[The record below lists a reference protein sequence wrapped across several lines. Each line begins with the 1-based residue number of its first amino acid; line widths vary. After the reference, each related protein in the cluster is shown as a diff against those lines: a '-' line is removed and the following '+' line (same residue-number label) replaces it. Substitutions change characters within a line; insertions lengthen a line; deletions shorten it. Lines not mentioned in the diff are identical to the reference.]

1 VDTLPQRLIL
11 RISADSRYKLYVNNT
26 FVEYGPAKGDDQVWF
41 YDEIDIA
48 PWLRE
53 GENVLAVEVL
63 HYGVLTPA
71 NHSIFHSD
79 TPGLYVGDVGGHGFN
94 EGWKCRMDDGFRQ
107 IPEGDGFAPL
117 QVLEDRDGF
126 GDLAWKN
133 PGYDDSGWE
142 TAAAYPFD
150 AVSRNISPGNLFPR
164 PIPTMLKIPQLFL
177 GVMGERCSAV
187 KEDWNALC
195 YGEGRVEI
203 PAHSNIWV
211 ELDAGELTTG
221 FLSLRLTGGQGAE
234 VKLLTSE
241 GYVLEPPSEQ
251 HWFPVKGD
259 RTDWVH
265 GLLCGFTDTFRP
277 SGGGTPELP
286 QEFAPFW
293 WRTFRFVRL
302 DICTGDEPLTVCG
315 FNYLETGYP
324 LDVQTE
330 VTTSDRSLTDIW
342 DISLR
347 SLRRCM
353 QETYTDCPF
362 YEQLQYIMDTRS
374 QILYTYAISADDRLA
389 RETIEM
395 FSHARRYDG
404 LPNCSYPNTGP
415 NIIPGFSIY
424 YILMLHDHM
433 MYFGD
438 KSFLRKYL
446 GTVDG
451 ILDYFDRHLEEN
463 GIVGKLGTVNKGDY
477 WSFIDWSPAWQKTD
491 GMPSAG
497 LKGPITMESLLYVL
511 GLQRASE
518 LCDYLGRH
526 DTAREYRERAAALQ
540 KAVNIHCL
548 DSEGIYLDGPGVL
561 EYSVHAQIF
570 AILTGTV
577 SAGAGKPLLVAALD
591 NPAKFAQCSVAMY
604 FYLFR
609 ALEKV
614 GLYER
619 TGGLWEPWRKML
631 RNHLTTCVENDTDQR
646 SDCHAWG
653 ALALYELPAVTLGV
667 RPAAPG
673 YEKIA
678 VKPIPGCLDYAEGTV
693 ITPKGTLSVSW
704 QKQPDGTI
712 KCNWTAPAGIE
723 IIHD

>member
-1 VDTLPQRLIL
+1 
-11 RISADSRYKLYVNNT
+11 
-26 FVEYGPAKGDDQVWF
+26 
-41 YDEIDIA
+41 
-48 PWLRE
+48 
-53 GENVLAVEVL
+53 
-63 HYGVLTPA
+63 
-71 NHSIFHSD
+71 
-79 TPGLYVGDVGGHGFN
+79 
-94 EGWKCRMDDGFRQ
+94 
-107 IPEGDGFAPL
+107 
-117 QVLEDRDGF
+117 
-126 GDLAWKN
+126 
-133 PGYDDSGWE
+133 
-142 TAAAYPFD
+142 
-150 AVSRNISPGNLFPR
+150 
-164 PIPTMLKIPQLFL
+164 MLKIPWQFL

-195 YGEGRVEI
+195 CGEGTVEI
-203 PAHSNIWV
+203 PAHSDIWV
-211 ELDAGELTTG
+211 ELDAGELTTA

-234 VKLLTSE
+234 IKLLTSE
-241 GYVLEPPSEQ
+241 GYVVEPPNEQ

-277 SGGGTPELP
+277 PGGGTPEFP
-286 QEFAPFW
+286 QEFPPFW
-293 WRTFRFVRL
+293 WRAFRFVRL
-302 DICTGDEPLTVCG
+302 DICTGNEPLTVYG

-330 VTTSDRSLTDIW
+330 VTTSDRSLEDIW

-353 QETYTDCPF
+353 QETYVDCPF
-362 YEQLQYIMDTRS
+362 YEQLQYIMDTRG
-374 QILYTYAISADDRLA
+374 QILYTYAVSADDRLA

-404 LPNCSYPNTGP
+404 LLNCSYPNTGP

-477 WSFIDWSPAWQKTD
+477 WSYIDWSPAWLKTD

-511 GLQRASE
+511 GLQRAAE
-518 LCDYLGRH
+518 VCDYLSRH
-526 DTAREYRERAAALQ
+526 DTAREYCERAAAVQ
-540 KAVNIHCL
+540 KAVNTYCR
-548 DSEGIYLDGPGVL
+548 DREDFYLDGPGVM

-577 SAGAGKPLLVAALD
+577 SAGAGKSLLSAALD

-619 TGGLWEPWRKML
+619 TGGLWKLWRKML
-631 RNHLTTCVENDTDQR
+631 RNHPPPALKMTPIN
-646 SDCHAWG
+646 G
-653 ALALYELPAVTLGV
+653 AIAMPGV
-667 RPAAPG
+667 RW
-673 YEKIA
+673 
-678 VKPIPGCLDYAEGTV
+678 
-693 ITPKGTLSVSW
+693 LSMSF
-704 QKQPDGTI
+704 PRS
-712 KCNWTAPAGIE
+712 P
-723 IIHD
+723 